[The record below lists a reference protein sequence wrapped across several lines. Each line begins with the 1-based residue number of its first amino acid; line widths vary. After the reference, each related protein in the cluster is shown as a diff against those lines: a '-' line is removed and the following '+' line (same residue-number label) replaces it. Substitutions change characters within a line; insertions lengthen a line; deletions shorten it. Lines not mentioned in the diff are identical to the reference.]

1 MSTFS
6 LIDHLNPPQREA
18 VLHTEGPLLIFAGA
32 GSGKTRVL
40 THRIAHLIQ
49 NCGLSP
55 WSLFAVTFT
64 NKAAGEMKGRIG
76 KLLSSR
82 ADDVW
87 ISTFHSAG
95 VKILRRHPEKAGLG
109 PFFTI
114 FDDLDQM
121 TLIKEA
127 LDVLQINPKLFNP
140 RAIAGKINAA
150 KNELVTAEEFALRAE
165 DFFDEKIAKVYV
177 WYQEALHKNNAVDFG
192 DLLLLP
198 VKMFEK
204 HPEILKLYHDR
215 LKYFLVD
222 EYQDTNHAQYQLMKL
237 LSQTSQNLCVVGD
250 DDQSIYRWRGADI
263 QNILDFEVD
272 FPAAKVIKLE
282 QNYRSTQNIIQAAGV
297 VVSKIENRR
306 AKKLW
311 TENEVG
317 DPIIHFTAGNEKN
330 EAAFVVREI
339 RELTRGDHSY
349 ADCSVFYRT
358 NAQSRVIEDEL
369 RRHNIPYIIVG
380 GTRFYDRMEVK
391 DILAYLYV
399 IANPS
404 DSLHLKRII
413 NVPGRGIGKTSVEKL
428 EALANQNNISLFES
442 LSQVSSAGIASKTAQ
457 AIRSFSGLLER
468 LKTGLQNLNSFPS
481 PRPMASP
488 PWRASPSRG
497 EGEERLPSPLEGE
510 GVRRTGE
517 GASGNS
523 LSEWVKSVMEETG
536 YLKDLENE
544 KTLEAE
550 DRIENLEELV
560 SVVADYENSN
570 PEPTLG
576 GFLEQITLASGVDDL
591 AGEKGVL
598 PLMTLH
604 LAKGLEFD
612 YVFMMGLEE
621 GLFPHTRS
629 FESPEEM
636 DEERRLMYVGMTRAR
651 KKLFLTHALQRSL
664 YGNEQWNLPS
674 RFLEDIPPELVEKKE
689 EKKAVSTSLHF
700 ASEVNHFVPIQI
712 EKDSTHPYKIG
723 RKVKHPIFGMGTIQ
737 NCEGNAEDRKI
748 TIQFQGGQLKRL
760 VAKYCNLQLM

>member
-1 MSTFS
+1 MSNS
-6 LIDHLNPPQREA
+6 LLDKLNPPQREA
-18 VLHTEGPLLIFAGA
+18 VLHSEGPLLIFAGA

-49 NCGLSP
+49 NCGVSP
-55 WSLFAVTFT
+55 WSIFAVTFT
-64 NKAAGEMKGRIG
+64 NKAAGEMKERIS
-76 KLLSSR
+76 KLLGAR

-114 FDDLDQM
+114 FDDSDQM

-150 KNELVTAEEFALRAE
+150 KNELITAGEFALQAT
-165 DFFDEKIAKVYV
+165 DFFDEKVAKVYV

-198 VKMFEK
+198 VKMFEQ
-204 HPEILKLYHDR
+204 HPEILKLYQDR

-282 QNYRSTQNIIQAAGV
+282 QNYRSTQNIIQAAGE

-311 TENEVG
+311 TENEAG
-317 DPIIHFTAGNEKN
+317 DPILHYTASHEKS

-339 RELTRGDHSY
+339 RNVVDSSDVTY
-349 ADCSVFYRT
+349 ADCAVFYRT
-358 NAQSRVIEDEL
+358 NAQSRVLEDEL

-391 DILAYLYV
+391 DMLAYLYV
-399 IANPS
+399 IANPA

-413 NVPGRGIGKTSVEKL
+413 NVPGRGVGKTSVEKL
-428 EALANQNNISLFES
+428 EAFANQNNISLFDS
-442 LSQVSSAGIASKTAQ
+442 LTQASSAGIAAKTSQ
-457 AIRSFSGLLER
+457 AIRTFSGLLER
-468 LKTGLQNLNSFPS
+468 LKTGLLNQK
-481 PRPMASP
+481 
-488 PWRASPSRG
+488 
-497 EGEERLPSPLEGE
+497 
-510 GVRRTGE
+510 
-517 GASGNS
+517 

-560 SVVADYENSN
+560 SVVADYENSTS
-570 PEPTLG
+570 EPSLG
-576 GFLEQITLASGVDDL
+576 GFLEQITLASGVDSL

-651 KKLFLTHALQRSL
+651 KKLFLSHALQRSL

-674 RFLEDIPPELVEKKE
+674 RFLEDIPSELLEKKE
-689 EKKAVSTSLHF
+689 EKKAVSNSLHF
-700 ASEVNHFVPIQI
+700 TENVQNFILPQV
-712 EKDSTHPYKIG
+712 ETDSGNPYKIG
-723 RKVKHPIFGMGTIQ
+723 RKVKHPTFGMGTIQ

-748 TIQFQGGQLKRL
+748 TIQFQDGQLKRL